1 VGTFG
6 KLFDALCRLAKVI
19 LSHSE
24 ELDPSMTH
32 NTENHD
38 NQTIHDIIN
47 HDIYMIKDGAS

>member
-47 HDIYMIKDGAS
+47 HDIYMIQDGAS